1 MPLTQNEQYKVKLAQ
16 CKTDLQKEHG
26 ATSEFEARIEALEAN
41 LETKSTEVTRLDRLN
56 QHLIDQVK
64 SEPHS
69 DRVLSGEV
77 RELQT
82 KVHSVASR
90 SKLHEPKRLRLFRI
104 LTVVRSSTLSV
115 LSVGRTGYQGARH
128 RSATSQD
135 ARADRSNK
143 DL

>member
-69 DRVLSGEV
+69 DRVSSGEV

-104 LTVVRSSTLSV
+104 LTVAAFIHALCSLGRSNGLS
-115 LSVGRTGYQGARH
+115 
-128 RSATSQD
+128 RSATPLGNKS
-135 ARADRSNK
+135 RRSSRS
-143 DL
+143 

>member
-1 MPLTQNEQYKVKLAQ
+1 VPLTQNEQYKVKLAQ

-69 DRVLSGEV
+69 DRVSSGEV

-90 SKLHEPKRLRLFRI
+90 SKLHEPKRLFRI
-104 LTVVRSSTLSV
+104 LTAAAFIYALCSLGRSNGLS
-115 LSVGRTGYQGARH
+115 
-128 RSATSQD
+128 RSATPLGNKS
-135 ARADRSNK
+135 RRSSRS
-143 DL
+143 